1 MHKKIASVSL
11 SAAVLLSAEA
21 GDFYMKSAMTDFSD
35 VNSYT
40 NAAGATPAAAPSSAD
55 TIHLQAGEAY
65 SLQQGTGSFN
75 TFIGARA
82 VSASADNV
90 VTIEVSD
97 GEEAMSAA
105 FYGPSRYPAP
115 LLVKTGAGTLS
126 LVAAAVHMSSKND
139 LSYFCKMDVEA
150 GDLVFMTNSAAA
162 TTRMVSS
169 FKVLAG
175 ARLLLPE
182 GTTSSLGLTGGGS
195 VTNAT
200 SSGASLEVLCRYV
213 DARNTV
219 DFSGT
224 IDGKVDFSANGP
236 GRLQNTSSTTSGKI
250 TFPHTYYPS
259 DSYDSNQTEMGV
271 DKFGKAGE
279 PSSIGTADKFYTGR
293 DGAHI
298 RYFGTG
304 ETTDKSV
311 YINMNNS
318 SEGVRQARIDGGLT
332 GGLVFAGPVI
342 APVYA
347 NGGFYHNLL
356 ELAGSNTAA
365 CAIECPVNH
374 YQNSGKYYPIHIKK
388 SGTGT
393 WALRGNAVNSENSG
407 ALTVEEGTLQFD
419 TLAPAGVAC
428 SLGTAQNLY
437 KYETFRAE
445 SKEVGLADANRIPYA
460 ITLGKADSANARL
473 EFTSAGHGTGYGR
486 LIGLAG
492 DACIASAG
500 EISVDGISAIGAG
513 SHRTLT
519 LESAAGSVGNEASN
533 ITNGEGV
540 VSVVKTGA
548 GSWTLSGETSF
559 TGPLVVS
566 NGTLNIR
573 KPGARPYTW
582 FRFTFKGNWNDA
594 KPMPNFHEIAL
605 YTTNGVRRNKGLV
618 YERTPEP
625 PILDETYYS
634 TPAEL
639 PFALARNHVTYQN
652 SGTNRWHKNSAER
665 DLGSAFDDVKEQPW
679 ILTSHNNGMKGPVES
694 DSSRWLPIVM
704 RLDESAGPIT
714 AYDFVSG
721 NADYVAKLWTVEG
734 SLDGGDWHTLT
745 NAVFGDGS
753 APAIAAGKWYSEPE
767 VDFTADR
774 ILPEG
779 KGFPL
784 PGWCPADQT
793 TPLSGVSSVFVA
805 PGATLSTEGGVTLNR
820 LGADPSAAEPCTVRG
835 FSFAEEGVLTLP
847 CELSRATADLL
858 IAFEDVED
866 LENVA
871 NWAVSCGG
879 SVKNGYSVTV
889 VDGGLRVQKSGLM
902 MIVR

>member
-1 MHKKIASVSL
+1 MRKTTTAVSL
-11 SAAVLLSAEA
+11 SAAVLLSAGA
-21 GDFYMKSAMTDFSD
+21 GDFYMKSGMTDFSD
-35 VNSYT
+35 ANSYT
-40 NAAGATPAAAPSSAD
+40 NAQGATPASAPSSSD
-55 TIHLQAGEAY
+55 TIYLSGAETY
-65 SLQQGTGSFN
+65 SLQQGTGSFD
-75 TFIGARA
+75 TFIGAKA
-82 VSASADNV
+82 VSASAGNV
-90 VTIEVSD
+90 VTIDVAE
-97 GEEAMSAA
+97 GEAAMSAA

-115 LLVKTGAGTLS
+115 LLVKKGAGTLS
-126 LVAAAVHMSSKND
+126 LVASGVKMSGKVEQ
-139 LSYFCKMDVEA
+139 SYLCSLDVDA
-150 GDLVFMTNSAAA
+150 GDLAFMTNTAAA
-162 TTRMVSS
+162 TTRQVSS
-169 FKVLAG
+169 LKVLAG
-175 ARLLLPE
+175 ARLLISE
-182 GTTSSLGLTGGGS
+182 GTTSALGLTGGGS

-200 SSGASLEVLCRYV
+200 SSGASLEVLCRYI
-213 DARNTV
+213 DPRNTV

-224 IDGKVDFSANGP
+224 IDGVVNFSANGP
-236 GRLQNTSSTTSGKI
+236 GRLRNTSSSTSGSF
-250 TFPHTYYPS
+250 TFPHTYYAN
-259 DSYDSNQTEMGV
+259 SYNSIQTEMGV
-271 DKFGKAGE
+271 DKFGMAGE
-279 PSSIGTADKFYTGR
+279 RSSIGTADKFYTGR

-298 RYFGTG
+298 RYCGTG

-311 YINMNNS
+311 YLNMNYS
-318 SEGVRQARIDGGLT
+318 LTSPGVREARIDGGVS
-332 GGLVFAGPVI
+332 GGLVFAGTAI
-342 APVYA
+342 ASAY
-347 NGGFYHNLL
+347 NNSGFWHSLL
-356 ELAGSNTAA
+356 ELSGSNTTA

-374 YQNSGKYYPIHIKK
+374 SQHQGKYYPIHIKK
-388 SGTGT
+388 LGTGT
-393 WALRGNAVNSENSG
+393 WALRGNAAKSENSG
-407 ALTVEEGTLQFD
+407 ALTVEEGVLQFD

-437 KYETFRAE
+437 KYETIK
-445 SKEVGLADANRIPYA
+445 SDWLDDSMRIPYA
-460 ITLGKADSANARL
+460 ITLGKAGSGNARL
-473 EFTSAGHGTGYGR
+473 EFTSTGYGTGYGR

-540 VSVVKTGA
+540 VSVVKTGV

-652 SGTNRWHKNSAER
+652 SGTNRWHKNSPKR
-665 DLGSAFDDVKEQPW
+665 DLGSAFDDVKGQPW
-679 ILTSHNNGMKGPVES
+679 ILSSHNNGTAGPVEG
-694 DSSRWLPIVM
+694 DPSRWLPIVM

-714 AYDFVSG
+714 AYDFVCG

-835 FSFAEEGVLTLP
+835 FSFASDGVLTLP
-847 CELSRATADLL
+847 CELPGSTADLL
-858 IAFEDVED
+858 ITFEDVED

-871 NWAVSCGG
+871 NWSVSCDGRIKG
-879 SVKNGYSVTV
+879 GYSVSV
-889 VDGGLRVQKSGLM
+889 VNGKLRVQKSGLTV
-902 MIVR
+902 ILR